1 MSYGSELS
9 IKQRLIQRAVAVVAT
24 VAVNAVLSGVLMA
37 MFHSSSS
44 LPWLQPSDA
53 NQALLARCDKT
64 LGSSARRACVEQ
76 VMASVQAREAAVRVA
91 ERAKESSA
99 EQP

>member
-24 VAVNAVLSGVLMA
+24 VAVNAVLSGLMMA
-37 MFHSSSS
+37 IFHSSSS
-44 LPWLQPSDA
+44 LPWLQPTDA
-53 NQALLARCDKT
+53 NQALLARCDKR

-76 VMASVQAREAAVRVA
+76 VMAAVQARRAAVQVA
-91 ERAKESSA
+91 ERPKELGA
-99 EQP
+99 DRP